1 MSSTKRNRFIHIF
14 FHLPSTTRRLWTK
27 YAGMK
32 GLHVSSRFGWD
43 WNINTSICVLTAGWL
58 QMSNGCPVRDAWQ
71 HKVWSHGAQIH
82 YPVPTSWNEP
92 NRPFHA
98 SVEHCSW
105 TLRTGRDGW
114 TFAMLACST
123 DQMKLAPLLAGG
135 KTNYFCHF
143 ISTHKGHETTLLSPA
158 CSPEQREMA
167 EGKDCLFYSSFSK
180 DCRKVTV
187 LTSCSRAAPQL
198 LCNSVSAV
206 PAVLVKQWPGA
217 GRRISCS
224 SPALGNREVLSPIK
238 ITYGLHSIPKFSAH
252 MNWHDSYRF
261 MGMCQPVLGDGLKSY
276 FFSING
282 KLRPVC

>member
-1 MSSTKRNRFIHIF
+1 
-14 FHLPSTTRRLWTK
+14 
-27 YAGMK
+27 
-32 GLHVSSRFGWD
+32 
-43 WNINTSICVLTAGWL
+43 
-58 QMSNGCPVRDAWQ
+58 MSNGWPVRDAWQ

-82 YPVPTSWNEP
+82 YPVPTSQNEP

-143 ISTHKGHETTLLSPA
+143 ISTHKGHEATLFSPA

-198 LCNSVSAV
+198 SVQLCLSGPCCAGKAV
-206 PAVLVKQWPGA
+206 TRCRQAHFPQQPCTGQQ
-217 GRRISCS
+217 GS
-224 SPALGNREVLSPIK
+224 SLSRQNHIWFAFNTK
-238 ITYGLHSIPKFSAH
+238 IFCPY
-252 MNWHDSYRF
+252 
-261 MGMCQPVLGDGLKSY
+261 
-276 FFSING
+276 
-282 KLRPVC
+282 KLA